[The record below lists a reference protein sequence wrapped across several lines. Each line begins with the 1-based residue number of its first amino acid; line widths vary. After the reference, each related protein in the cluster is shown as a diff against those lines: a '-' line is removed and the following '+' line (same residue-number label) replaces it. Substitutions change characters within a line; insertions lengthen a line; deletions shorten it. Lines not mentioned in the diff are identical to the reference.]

1 MFTRDELRN
10 IPLFANL
17 SNKDLDYLASTSA
30 DIRSS
35 PGDYVIC
42 EGDSHRAFFVLV
54 EGRMEGTKSS
64 EGGERIIGTRNPG
77 DTFGEVPVIFD
88 TPSLVNFRAAEPSRV
103 MRLDVKDF
111 RAISAS
117 APQVFASVTATA
129 LERVEGLQELA
140 ATPSS
145 PMTIVAPR
153 WDEGAHEIRDFLQRN
168 SVDFVSVAPE
178 DWETLTD
185 GRQFPLVRLHDGG
198 VLSAPTIRDI
208 AVAIGLCV
216 FPPARTY
223 DVAIVGGG
231 PAGLAAAVY
240 GASEGLS
247 TVLLEREAPGGQAG
261 TSSRIEN
268 YLGFPFGISGEEL
281 AHRALQQSTRLGA
294 TIVVTRSV
302 DGIDVDKRT
311 LTLDGGDVINAKT
324 ILLTTGVSWRQ
335 LDIASLERLRGR
347 GVYYG
352 AAPGEAQSVQGQDVY
367 LVGGGNSAGQA
378 AINFSNYA
386 NSVTILVRGASLASS
401 MSYYLT
407 QQLNTK
413 PNVRVE
419 THSEVVDAYGADRLE
434 GVVVKNN
441 ASGERASK
449 AAAALFILIGAD
461 AQTDWLPAAI
471 ARDARGYIL
480 TGHDALKAGGWPLER
495 YPYILETNVPGIFAA
510 GDVRSDSIKRVAASV
525 GEGSMTIAFVHQYL
539 KYASE
544 TNLGERLAQ
553 PPKN

>member
-10 IPLFANL
+10 IPLFAGL
-17 SNKDLDYLASTSA
+17 ADKDLDYLASTSA
-30 DIRSS
+30 DMRLS

-42 EGDSHRAFFVLV
+42 EGDSHREFFVV
-54 EGRMEGTKSS
+54 IEGRMEGTKNSN
-64 EGGERIIGTRNPG
+64 GGEQVFGTRTPG
-77 DTFGEVPVIFD
+77 DTFGEVSVILD
-88 TPSLVNFRAAEPSRV
+88 TPSFVNFRAAEASRV
-103 MRLDVKDF
+103 MRIDLKDF

-140 ATPSS
+140 AAPSS
-145 PMTIVAPR
+145 PITIIAPQ
-153 WDEGAHEIRDFLQRN
+153 WDEAAREIRGFLQRN
-168 SVDFVSVAPE
+168 SVDFISAAPE
-178 DWETLTD
+178 DSEGLT
-185 GRQFPLVRLHDGG
+185 GGQQFPLVRLRDGS

-247 TVLLEREAPGGQAG
+247 TILLEREAPGGQAG

-268 YLGFPFGISGEEL
+268 YLGFPFGISGDEL
-281 AHRALQQSTRLGA
+281 AHRALQQGTRLGA

-311 LTLDGGDVINAKT
+311 LTLDGGDVIYAKA
-324 ILLTTGVSWRQ
+324 ILLTTGVSWRR

-352 AAPGEAQSVQGQDVY
+352 AAPGEVKSVQGQDVY

-386 NSVTILVRGASLASS
+386 KSVTILVRGDSLAGS
-401 MSYYLT
+401 MSHYLIE
-407 QQLNTK
+407 QLNTK

-419 THSEVVDAYGADRLE
+419 THAEVTDGYGTDRLE
-434 GVVVKNN
+434 GIVVTNN
-441 ASGERASK
+441 ASGERMSK

-461 AQTDWLPAAI
+461 AQSEWLPAAI

-480 TGHDALKAGGWPLER
+480 TGRDALKAGGWPLER
-495 YPYILETNVPGIFAA
+495 YPYILETSVPGIFAA
-510 GDVRSDSIKRVAASV
+510 GDVRSDSIKRVAAGV

-544 TNLGERLAQ
+544 TNHDAA
-553 PPKN
+553 PPSARG